1 MCLMSLSASHI
12 SASLVSASLHL
23 CISASLHLCI
33 SASLQHNT
41 KDRTKDKQGKKDR
54 GKGGKGGKA
63 DEDTPLPEGQG
74 AKAEERKHSFHIVVV
89 DRAPVGE
96 DGITTSGDLD
106 QVRRRE

>member
-1 MCLMSLSASHI
+1 M
-12 SASLVSASLHL
+12 SLHL
-23 CISASLHLCI
+23 SSLHLCI

-74 AKAEERKHSFHIVVV
+74 ATAEERKHSFHIVVV